1 MKQCQKCS
9 TIILTI
15 IHSKFID
22 TFIASGG
29 MIGMES
35 DVLEKTSVTIEKRQK
50 EFLREHDINTSSILR
65 KFLKYYIEN
74 FREVNWK
81 K

>member
-1 MKQCQKCS
+1 
-9 TIILTI
+9 
-15 IHSKFID
+15 
-22 TFIASGG
+22 

>member
-1 MKQCQKCS
+1 
-9 TIILTI
+9 
-15 IHSKFID
+15 
-22 TFIASGG
+22 
-29 MIGMES
+29 MES

-50 EFLREHDINTSSILR
+50 EFLRKHHINTSSILR
-65 KFLKYYIEN
+65 ECLENYIEN